1 MNSTTSSF
9 VQLLGR
15 AQVRRD
21 AVQIDFQPDK
31 RFQLLA
37 YLAHHGDWV
46 SREQLAYLFWADGA
60 PDDARNNLRQL
71 LARVRALDCAP
82 DLEAERHRV
91 RWLAQTDVAGFLR
104 AINDKHWQAALELYG
119 GSLLAGLEAEDT
131 GEFAAWLELE
141 RQNLHSLWAE
151 AIN

>member
-21 AVQIDFQPDK
+21 DVQIDFQPDK

-46 SREQLAYLFWADGA
+46 SREQLAYLFWSDGA

-71 LARVRALDCAP
+71 DRKSV
-82 DLEAERHRV
+82 V
-91 RWLAQTDVAGFLR
+91 
-104 AINDKHWQAALELYG
+104 
-119 GSLLAGLEAEDT
+119 
-131 GEFAAWLELE
+131 
-141 RQNLHSLWAE
+141 
-151 AIN
+151 